1 VQEPNVLIL
10 DEPTNH
16 LDLEAIE
23 ALVVALKEYEG
34 TLIFVSH
41 DRWFVSELADR
52 IVEITPQGLQAFEG
66 TYEEYVAKCGDDHLD
81 SDAVALKVKRE
92 KRKRKARQSDGGA
105 TDEAKEHRKLSARR
119 DELTSQIEKA
129 ESRVHEINEIFC
141 DPQYFERTPAAE
153 VKKLEQEQKR
163 LTQRVEELLQEW
175 EAVEE
180 ELAILTPAR

>member
-1 VQEPNVLIL
+1 VLIL

-23 ALVVALKEYEG
+23 ALVVALKQYEG

-41 DRWFVSELADR
+41 DRWFVSELADH
-52 IVEITPQGLQAFEG
+52 IVEITPQGLQRFEG

-92 KRKRKARQSDGGA
+92 KRKKKAQRGDGRGSD
-105 TDEAKEHRKLSARR
+105 DAKALRKLAARR
-119 DELTSQIEKA
+119 DELTSAIEKG

-141 DPQYFERTPAAE
+141 DPQYFERTSTAD

-163 LTQRVEELLQEW
+163 MTKRVEELMQEW
-175 EAVEE
+175 EGVEE
-180 ELAILTPAR
+180 DLAAVSPVP